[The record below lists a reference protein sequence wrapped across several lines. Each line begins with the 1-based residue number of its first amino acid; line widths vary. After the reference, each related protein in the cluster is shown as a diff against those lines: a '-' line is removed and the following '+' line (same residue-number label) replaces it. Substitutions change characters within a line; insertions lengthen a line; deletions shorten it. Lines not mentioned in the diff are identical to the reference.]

1 LARFLG
7 PDVRVSD
14 PSHRYFQYM
23 RRSGKI
29 VRPVLRFVASVLI
42 MSGILMLV
50 DAVLTVTWQEPV
62 SAYFAQRSQDGL
74 KDELKLELPQVEAD
88 KRLVASIRD
97 QRQRLHRLA
106 DLAEKRARTGHAIG
120 TIRMPE
126 IGARYAIVEG
136 TDTDSL
142 RKGPGHYPDTS
153 FPGQGGTVAIAGH
166 RTTYL
171 APFNQIDKLGKGDQ
185 IILEMPYG
193 TFTYVFEKQEIVDP
207 TDLGVTDRVP
217 GAERLVLSACH
228 PLYSA
233 SHRIIVFARLRSAQP
248 S

>member
-1 LARFLG
+1 MLAR
-7 PDVRVSD
+7 
-14 PSHRYFQYM
+14 
-23 RRSGKI
+23 
-29 VRPVLRFVASVLI
+29 
-42 MSGILMLV
+42 
-50 DAVLTVTWQEPV
+50 
-62 SAYFAQRSQDGL
+62 
-74 KDELKLELPQVEAD
+74 
-88 KRLVASIRD
+88 
-97 QRQRLHRLA
+97 
-106 DLAEKRARTGHAIG
+106 KRAKTGHAIG
-120 TIRMPE
+120 TIVMPSL
-126 IGARYAIVEG
+126 GKHYAVGEG

-142 RKGPGHYPDTS
+142 RQGPGHSPATN

-207 TDLGVTDRVP
+207 TDLAVTDRVP

-233 SHRIIVFARLRSAQP
+233 SHRIIVFARLRSATP